1 MNVVQFEFCAF
12 ILPDDM
18 DKWRQRYG
26 ADVVYLDAEEGAVWV
41 LGPNDT
47 EWREV
52 PADPKGEG
60 HVVSIR
66 GKS

>member
-1 MNVVQFEFCAF
+1 MNIVQFESCAF
-12 ILPDDM
+12 IFPDDM
-18 DKWRQRYG
+18 DKWRQRYA
-26 ADVVYLDAEEGAVWV
+26 ADVIYIDAEEAVILV

-47 EWREV
+47 DWREV

-60 HVVSIR
+60 NVVSIR